1 MESNELPIVIE
12 SSDGTV
18 TTLDTS
24 NIELIL
30 QDIRQN
36 QLTLIELE
44 TNNYIVDS
52 HNREFLNNITVGLG
66 LIIALVV
73 MYKIVKIFI

>member
-52 HNREFLNNITVGLG
+52 HNRELLNNITVGLG
-66 LIIALVV
+66 LIISLVV